1 MLQLILWP
9 IFAVWMLTG
18 LVVAA
23 VILSTLVWSTAHQLR
38 DEAGINGDIWCP
50 MLRQTMHVHGL
61 PRRFTTGPEFCD
73 LSRCQHWG
81 KGPVRCAKACIA
93 ETEPAKAA

>member
-23 VILSTLVWSTAHQLR
+23 VILGMLVWGTAHQLR
-38 DEAGINGDIWCP
+38 DEAGTDGDIWCP
-50 MLRQTMHVHGL
+50 VLKQTMHVRGL

-73 LSRCQHWG
+73 LSRCEKWG
-81 KGPVRCAKACIA
+81 KGPVRCAKACVHVP
-93 ETEPAKAA
+93 ELVKAA